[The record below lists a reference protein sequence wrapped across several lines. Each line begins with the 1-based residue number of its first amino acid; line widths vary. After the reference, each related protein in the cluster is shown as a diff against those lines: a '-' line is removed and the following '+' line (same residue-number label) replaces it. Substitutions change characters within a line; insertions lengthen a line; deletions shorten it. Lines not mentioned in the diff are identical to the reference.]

1 MNPAIGYI
9 RVSTGKQAEKGL
21 SLEDQRNR
29 IGAWC
34 ANTERIACCFED
46 RRSGRKAIRR
56 RVLVAVQTAC
66 DLKAPFVVWSVDRFA
81 RNAEDALRMARRL
94 NEAGAGLVILKEG
107 FDSTTA
113 AGRMMFGIMAVLAEW
128 FSAQLS
134 ERMQEDSAYRRE
146 QGLRYS
152 IMTPYGK
159 RLTKDG
165 RLEPD
170 VEELKTL
177 HQIRCLRTGGWS
189 YGKIAT
195 WLEANEHRTKS
206 GKARWSKRLVKTL
219 YERSDVE
226 KALPV
231 QG

>member
-9 RVSTGKQAEKGL
+9 RVSTGKQAENGL
-21 SLEDQRNR
+21 SLNDQRNR

-34 ANTERIACCFED
+34 AEAGRMACCVED
-46 RRSGRKAIRR
+46 RRSGRHADRR
-56 RVLVAVQTAC
+56 RVLEAVRTAC
-66 DLKAPFVVWSVDRFA
+66 DLRVPFIVWSVDRFA

-107 FDSTTA
+107 FDSATA

-128 FSAQLS
+128 FSDQLS
-134 ERMQEDSAYRRE
+134 ERMTASSEFRRAA
-146 QGLRYS
+146 GLRYS
-152 IMTPYGK
+152 PRVPYGK
-159 RLTKDG
+159 RLAEDG
-165 RLEPD
+165 HLEPD
-170 VEELKTL
+170 PEERKTL
-177 HQIRCLRTGGWS
+177 HQIWLLRTGGWS
-189 YGKIAT
+189 YGKIAI
-195 WLEANEHRTKS
+195 WLEANGHRTKS

-219 YERSDVE
+219 YERSDLE